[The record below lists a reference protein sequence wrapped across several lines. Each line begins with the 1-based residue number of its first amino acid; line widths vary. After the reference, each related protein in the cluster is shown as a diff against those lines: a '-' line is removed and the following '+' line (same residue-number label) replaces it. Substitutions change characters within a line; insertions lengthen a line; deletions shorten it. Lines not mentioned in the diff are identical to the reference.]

1 MQDQVVVAY
10 ILYIKH
16 IDTGYKVNKL
26 LTYNLALFKSKYLLN
41 YLQINYI
48 HKIYTS
54 DDNKLSTKLKI
65 FVPQQCLNLDLKE
78 YTEGASLISLL
89 NLFHT
94 FVPQ

>member
-10 ILYIKH
+10 ISYIKH

-26 LTYNLALFKSKYLLN
+26 LSYNLALFKSKYLLN

-65 FVPQQCLNLDLKE
+65 FVPQLSQ
-78 YTEGASLISLL
+78 
-89 NLFHT
+89 
-94 FVPQ
+94 P